1 MNSPVNS
8 STKGRN
14 ERFSRYI
21 LLALLLVSALA
32 FFPVISVFLAPIILA
47 TAFTVLFYPLYG
59 KVLNLTR
66 GRKAFS
72 SLLCC
77 LILLIGVLIPI
88 FILFDLM
95 LRQMIELYGSA
106 QPQLRELFEKGK
118 ESRLYRQL
126 IEFSVFRWI
135 LVSPI
140 DWQQFLQNSLQQLT
154 ALGTVFLNRT
164 SAGVLGFVTD
174 VFITLF
180 TMFYFF
186 MDGEVILT
194 RLRML
199 SPVKSQHVNLIFL
212 RFFQVSR
219 ATIRGTLVVGIIQGS
234 MGALTL
240 LIFGVKTWALWG
252 FVMVILSIIPLLGAW
267 MVLIPSGI
275 FQILVGNLWQG
286 IGIIAVSLVVV
297 SNTDNLIRPRLV
309 GQGAKMHDL
318 MIFFSTLGGLSLF
331 GVSGFIIGP
340 VIASFFVA
348 LVDIYETEFGS
359 RLNQIREK
367 RSTEDGDGS
376 QIDPV

>member
-1 MNSPVNS
+1 MDSPVNS

-21 LLALLLVSALA
+21 LLALLAVSALA

-47 TAFTVLFYPLYG
+47 TAFTVLFYPLYS
-59 KVLNLTR
+59 KVLKLTR
-66 GRKAFS
+66 GRKTLS

-88 FILFDLM
+88 SILFDLM

-106 QPQLRELFEKGK
+106 QPQLRELFEKGR

-126 IEFSVFRWI
+126 IEFPISRWL

-154 ALGTVFLNRT
+154 TLGTVFLNRT
-164 SAGVLGFVTD
+164 SAGVLGFITD
-174 VFITLF
+174 VFIIFF

-186 MDGEVILT
+186 MDGEGILI

-219 ATIRGTLVVGIIQGS
+219 ATIRGTLVVGFIQGS
-234 MGALTL
+234 LGALTL

-275 FQILVGNLWQG
+275 IQILMGNLWQG

-297 SNTDNLIRPRLV
+297 SNIDNLIRPRLV
-309 GQGAKMHDL
+309 GQRAKMHDL

-359 RLNQIREK
+359 HLNQIREK
-367 RSTEDGDGS
+367 RSAEDSDGS